1 MAHPPGPELKFGWSV
16 WTLFSFREPSDYA
29 ETVDG
34 CRQVPNKP
42 FREPSELAE
51 AWSWMESLC
60 QTEIPTPTVLAEGK
74 KSMMN
79 SIKH

>member
-34 CRQVPNKP
+34 CRQVPNKL

-51 AWSWMESLC
+51 A
-60 QTEIPTPTVLAEGK
+60 
-74 KSMMN
+74 
-79 SIKH
+79 